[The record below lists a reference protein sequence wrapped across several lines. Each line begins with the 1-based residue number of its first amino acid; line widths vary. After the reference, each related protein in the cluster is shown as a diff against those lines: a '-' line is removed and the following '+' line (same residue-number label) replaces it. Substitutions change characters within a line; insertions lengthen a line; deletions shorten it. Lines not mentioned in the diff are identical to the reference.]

1 MQELKKPLKHL
12 RVLVLATTYPR
23 WENDSTPHFVFD
35 LNRQLA
41 KKVETW
47 VLVPHSGGAKYFDEM
62 DGVRIIRFPYF
73 FPTKLQYLC
82 YFGTALCYSGD
93 LLSFHYFQLTG

>member
-1 MQELKKPLKHL
+1 MQELNKPLKHL

-47 VLVPHSGGAKYFDEM
+47 ALVPHFDGAKYSEEM
-62 DGVRIIRFPYF
+62 DYVRIIRFPYF
-73 FPTKLQYLC
+73 FPERYPDDTTNILNFL
-82 YFGTALCYSGD
+82 FFLNLFIMG
-93 LLSFHYFQLTG
+93 

>member
-1 MQELKKPLKHL
+1 M
-12 RVLVLATTYPR
+12 LVLATTYPR

-47 VLVPHSGGAKYFDEM
+47 VLVPHFDGAKYSEEM
-62 DGVRIIRFPYF
+62 EGVRIIRFPYF
-73 FPTKLQYLC
+73 FPLKYQKVAYGPGILDNIKKVEE
-82 YFGTALCYSGD
+82 ALSK
-93 LLSFHYFQLTG
+93 